1 MPENTSHEQQGQNE
15 RAQRIRKQIERLKS
29 GVSKQTPSDKPKS
42 IREQVEE
49 REKEFEEQS

>member
-1 MPENTSHEQQGQNE
+1 MPEHTSHEQQGQDE

-29 GVSKQTPSDKPKS
+29 GRTKDDRPGKPKS

-49 REKEFEEQS
+49 REREIEKES

>member
-1 MPENTSHEQQGQNE
+1 MPENTSHEQQGQDE

-29 GVSKQTPSDKPKS
+29 GQVSGNRPDKPKS

-49 REKEFEEQS
+49 RAKALEKQS

>member
-1 MPENTSHEQQGQNE
+1 MPENTSHEQQGQDE

-29 GVSKQTPSDKPKS
+29 GRTEDDRPGKPKS

-49 REKEFEEQS
+49 REREIEKES

>member
-1 MPENTSHEQQGQNE
+1 MSENTSHEQQGQNE

-29 GVSKQTPSDKPKS
+29 GTPEKASPGKPKS

-49 REKEFEEQS
+49 RAAGQKKKS

>member
-1 MPENTSHEQQGQNE
+1 MAENTSHEQQGQDE

-29 GVSKQTPSDKPKS
+29 GRADDDRPDKPKS

-49 REKEFEEQS
+49 REREIEKQS

>member
-1 MPENTSHEQQGQNE
+1 MPEKTSHEQQGQDE

-29 GVSKQTPSDKPKS
+29 GRADDRPDKPKS

-49 REKEFEEQS
+49 RAREREKQS

>member
-1 MPENTSHEQQGQNE
+1 MPENTSHEQQGQDE

-29 GVSKQTPSDKPKS
+29 GRTKDDRPGKPKS

-49 REKEFEEQS
+49 REREIEKES

>member
-1 MPENTSHEQQGQNE
+1 MTEETSHEQQGQDE

-29 GVSKQTPSDKPKS
+29 GRVSDDSPDKPKS

-49 REKEFEEQS
+49 RARKIEKHS

>member
-1 MPENTSHEQQGQNE
+1 MPENTSHEQQGQDE

-29 GVSKQTPSDKPKS
+29 GRTEDDRPGRPKS

-49 REKEFEEQS
+49 REREIEKES